1 MVIVLDR
8 CYSEV
13 SEFVES
19 LGMMRY
25 WQSWRSGLVLVAMGF
40 AGCASP
46 TPQAPPE
53 KQLQVITTFAPM
65 TQFTQA
71 VAGDRAKVTQL
82 LPANIG
88 PHDYQSKPEDV
99 QKLAQA
105 DVLVQNGLEMEE
117 FLDDLVKNAGN
128 GRLKTIDT
136 SQGVPS
142 IKNEAEPE
150 GHADHDHKD
159 EKPAEKSATAG
170 KSGEAHDH
178 GEFNPHIW
186 LDPKRV
192 IKQVENIRDGLI
204 AADADGKAIYT
215 ANAAAYIEK
224 LKQLDTEITAKLKPY
239 SGKTFVTYHDF
250 SPYFAQSYGLKA
262 EFLVDIPEENP
273 APEDVKRVIEAA
285 KASGLKTLLSEPQAG
300 DNRFAA
306 LAKDLQV
313 KVSTFDPAETANPE
327 DLQPDGYL
335 RVMRQNASNLEG
347 AFSGR

>member
-1 MVIVLDR
+1 MASRQHHFGPGRSVLP
-8 CYSEV
+8 
-13 SEFVES
+13 FAA
-19 LGMMRY
+19 
-25 WQSWRSGLVLVAMGF
+25 LVLL
-40 AGCASP
+40 AGC
-46 TPQAPPE
+46 TGQAPTSNPPPP
-53 KQLQVITTFAPM
+53 KLQVVTTFAPM

-136 SQGVPS
+136 SQGVPP
-142 IKNEAEPE
+142 IKNAAESE
-150 GHADHDHKD
+150 GHADHQD
-159 EKPAEKSATAG
+159 EKPAEQSATAE

-204 AADADGKAIYT
+204 AADAGGKAIYT

-285 KASGLKTLLSEPQAG
+285 KASGLKTLLSEPQSG

-347 AFSGR
+347 AFSGK